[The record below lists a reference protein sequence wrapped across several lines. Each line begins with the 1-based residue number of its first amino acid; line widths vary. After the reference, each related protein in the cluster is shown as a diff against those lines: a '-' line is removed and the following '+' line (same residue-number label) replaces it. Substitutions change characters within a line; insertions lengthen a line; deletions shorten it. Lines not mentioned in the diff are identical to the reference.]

1 VGSPSLRSPDLLLYD
16 ITPYLRLGDNS
27 LALAVGGGPHFILDL
42 FTITLER

>member
-1 VGSPSLRSPDLLLYD
+1 VRSPDLLLYD